1 MTAAA
6 VAFLVV
12 STLFDVMSFPH
23 CPYILLWLA
32 ALLTVAMEPEDL
44 MDLLSV
50 WRQLLRAR
58 LWLGPVLL
66 VAAVAAGAV
75 LGLPPLGS
83 AAPAPTGAARARA
96 LVDMP
101 FTLVADL
108 RARTDTIGAQAALLS
123 DLLATDEGRA
133 VVARGSGVPERELI
147 VLRPAAT
154 NPTKVSP
161 LADDASVVASTPSAY
176 TLTVETS
183 TTLPIVTFGVTAPDR
198 ARAARVAAAAVT
210 ALQRLAAERA
220 AGPPRALRVRSLE
233 PVRGDLGARRRAPR
247 ARRRRC
253 GRGRPPRL
261 GRRGRGALGAHA
273 RLAGGL
279 RMKARVALAFGM
291 ALAVVW
297 LGVALVAGPPEPALV
312 ATRQAAPE
320 RVLRAVPDTLDGVF
334 AQADAGETIELA
346 AGQYGTFRGA
356 MKLGTVVL
364 KPAPGATVTIAV
376 EFNPAANVTLED
388 LHITHLEIGDAR
400 SHDIVVRDSRF
411 DRAQAIIRTG
421 ELSDAGILFERNVH
435 DGYVKCQGCY
445 EGRLHLVGRTGRTS
459 GVTIRDSVFA
469 RRQLGRDP
477 ERRTRRAHHREH
489 VRGHPPARRRRR
501 SPCRRDPALR
511 LERAPSFAAIACA
524 MSRRASWRRTA
535 PTTSGS
541 RTT

>member
-1 MTAAA
+1 
-6 VAFLVV
+6 
-12 STLFDVMSFPH
+12 
-23 CPYILLWLA
+23 
-32 ALLTVAMEPEDL
+32 

-58 LWLGPVLL
+58 LWLGPGVL

-96 LVDMP
+96 LVDTP

-233 PVRGDLGARRRAPR
+233 PVRAISVPA
-247 ARRRRC
+247 
-253 GRGRPPRL
+253 
-261 GRRGRGALGAHA
+261 GAH
-273 RLAGGL
+273 RE
-279 RMKARVALAFGM
+279 
-291 ALAVVW
+291 
-297 LGVALVAGPPEPALV
+297 LVAGAVAVVVLLV
-312 ATRQAAPE
+312 WAAAVVVLSGLTRAWQAA
-320 RVLRAVPDTLDGVF
+320 
-334 AQADAGETIELA
+334 
-346 AGQYGTFRGA
+346 
-356 MKLGTVVL
+356 
-364 KPAPGATVTIAV
+364 
-376 EFNPAANVTLED
+376 
-388 LHITHLEIGDAR
+388 
-400 SHDIVVRDSRF
+400 
-411 DRAQAIIRTG
+411 
-421 ELSDAGILFERNVH
+421 
-435 DGYVKCQGCY
+435 
-445 EGRLHLVGRTGRTS
+445 
-459 GVTIRDSVFA
+459 
-469 RRQLGRDP
+469 
-477 ERRTRRAHHREH
+477 
-489 VRGHPPARRRRR
+489 
-501 SPCRRDPALR
+501 
-511 LERAPSFAAIACA
+511 
-524 MSRRASWRRTA
+524 
-535 PTTSGS
+535 
-541 RTT
+541 